1 MKTSVRR
8 AATLKLRLVR
18 RADDQ
23 RLTAK
28 HARRRILSLAAGAAA
43 FPVLSHTRLVLIATL
58 LSSPASAEFYS
69 YNDFDRQPPALKYL
83 YVAGAVDM
91 FLAIQASGAKRFD
104 VGECIRDAK
113 ISIKQI
119 TENMQAY
126 AKTRPELQNGTVE
139 TPLLGYLAELCP
151 ASKDIK

>member
-8 AATLKLRLVR
+8 AARLKLRLVG

-23 RLTAK
+23 RL
-28 HARRRILSLAAGAAA
+28 
-43 FPVLSHTRLVLIATL
+43 SHTRLALIATL

-104 VGECIRDAK
+104 VGECIRDAR

>member
-1 MKTSVRR
+1 MK
-8 AATLKLRLVR
+8 
-18 RADDQ
+18 
-23 RLTAK
+23 
-28 HARRRILSLAAGAAA
+28 
-43 FPVLSHTRLVLIATL
+43 RLVLISAL
-58 LSSPASAEFYS
+58 LSSPASAEFYT

-104 VGECIRDAK
+104 VGECIRDTK
-113 ISIKQI
+113 ISIKEL

-139 TPLLGYLAELCP
+139 TPLLGYLAELC
-151 ASKDIK
+151 STSNGIR

>member
-1 MKTSVRR
+1 MK
-8 AATLKLRLVR
+8 
-18 RADDQ
+18 
-23 RLTAK
+23 
-28 HARRRILSLAAGAAA
+28 
-43 FPVLSHTRLVLIATL
+43 RLVLVATL
-58 LSSPASAEFYS
+58 LSSPASAQFYS
-69 YNDFDRQPPALKYL
+69 YNDFDRQPPAVQYS
-83 YVAGAVDM
+83 YVAGEIDM

-126 AKTRPELQNGTVE
+126 ARTRPELQNDTVA

-151 ASKDIK
+151 ASNGIK

>member
-1 MKTSVRR
+1 MESITNVEMVEKTLDLGKTESSLVTACPSRLYGLPMRRESDMK
-8 AATLKLRLVR
+8 
-18 RADDQ
+18 
-23 RLTAK
+23 
-28 HARRRILSLAAGAAA
+28 G
-43 FPVLSHTRLVLIATL
+43 LVLIAAL

-91 FLAIQASGAKRFD
+91 FLAIQVSGAKRFD

-126 AKTRPELQNGTVE
+126 TKTHPELQNGTVE
-139 TPLLGYLAELCP
+139 TPLLAYLADLCP
-151 ASKDIK
+151 ASNGIK